1 MPEITALGSS
11 RQPHFS
17 SGLGG
22 KQTRGFSEQKVAPV
36 SKRDRRIG
44 PPELLIPGASQ
55 VLLGWELV
63 WGSRGTFSPNCPESL
78 TPGAYTSGGSLS
90 SSEVLY
96 GAGGGLDVK
105 GNPAWGAPPF
115 HSNNKSISFRL
126 GFSGYFS
133 SGYFRTDLT
142 AMLGLQSFPGLFCL
156 WFSSLYCLPYYTIWA
171 TCNRLSKDWFGPYIC
186 FCNLWQISGANWV
199 SYLFFK
205 VISPLNFGNQHQ

>member
-36 SKRDRRIG
+36 SKRDQRIG

-105 GNPAWGAPPF
+105 GNPA
-115 HSNNKSISFRL
+115 
-126 GFSGYFS
+126 
-133 SGYFRTDLT
+133 
-142 AMLGLQSFPGLFCL
+142 
-156 WFSSLYCLPYYTIWA
+156 
-171 TCNRLSKDWFGPYIC
+171 
-186 FCNLWQISGANWV
+186 
-199 SYLFFK
+199 
-205 VISPLNFGNQHQ
+205 